1 MYCKQCKRN
10 NPEENKFCEYCG
22 AKLEPEA
29 AGASKKF
36 NKKLLLIIISV
47 VVLVAAAVT
56 TIGLVVHS
64 RNTDDDISVKPSSS
78 ETPSGDTVYKKGS
91 YDDYA
96 DDFIFP
102 GSDERYLSENE
113 LADLNSEDTQ
123 QAINEI
129 YARRGRIFKE
139 EPYKSFFNGC
149 KWYKPTYSA
158 EEFKDKWFN
167 EYEKKNI
174 QLLSSH
180 RDNVSVNIDSENAAI
195 QYALDYCKE
204 NYNDI
209 DIPID
214 GAMCEGKSG
223 SNYLIRGYSDMGTY
237 ITTVFTW
244 TITPDGDIYETDGG
258 NLEYKHP

>member
-10 NPEENKFCEYCG
+10 NPEGNKFCEYCG

-29 AGASKKF
+29 ASTSKKF
-36 NKKLLLIIISV
+36 NKKLLLIIIGA

-56 TIGLVVHS
+56 TIALVVHPGD
-64 RNTDDDISVKPSSS
+64 TEDDVSLEQSSS
-78 ETPSGDTVYKKGS
+78 ETPSDDTAYKKGS

-102 GSDERYLSENE
+102 GSDEDYLSESDVE
-113 LADLNSEDTQ
+113 DLDKADTQ

-129 YARRGRIFKE
+129 YARHGRIFKE
-139 EPYKSFFNGC
+139 EPYKSFFNAC
-149 KWYKPTYSA
+149 KWYKPTYPA
-158 EEFKDKWFN
+158 DEFKDEWFN
-167 EYEKKNI
+167 EYETKNI

-180 RDNVSVNIDSENAAI
+180 RDDLSFRIKSEDEAV
-195 QYALDYCKE
+195 QYTLDYCKE
-204 NYNDI
+204 NYNDV
-209 DIPID
+209 DIPLD
-214 GAMCEGKSG
+214 GAMCDGKSG
-223 SNYLIRGYSDMGTY
+223 SNYLIRGYSDMGTH

-244 TITPDGDIYETDGG
+244 TITPNGDIYETDGG